1 MTPGCEP
8 RWTPPTRSLGARV
21 RRSQERKVPYA
32 VVLGDRE
39 VADSGAALRLRDGRQ
54 ESLSWDALVEGVGRQ
69 VASRSA
75 DLWH

>member
-1 MTPGCEP
+1 
-8 RWTPPTRSLGARV
+8 V
-21 RRSQERKVPYA
+21 
-32 VVLGDRE
+32 

-75 DLWH
+75 ALWP